1 MWILE
6 PVACDYSRQFMI
18 TSIFIR
24 DPWHVN
30 VKILISWL
38 LKVYMVVNF
47 KAHGISR
54 GARKLVR
61 TPTLKKIKKYL
72 IRLKKKKA

>member
-1 MWILE
+1 MLILE

-30 VKILISWL
+30 VKMPYKII
-38 LKVYMVVNF
+38 
-47 KAHGISR
+47 
-54 GARKLVR
+54 
-61 TPTLKKIKKYL
+61 KIKK
-72 IRLKKKKA
+72 KKLESVFVN